1 MSRRTRGVSRR
12 TVIKGSG
19 AGLIGTTLAGC
30 QSLEGGN
37 GASGTGGSNGGSA
50 GDVPDDLLEGQTLR
64 MGGMY
69 PLPDDYVIGR
79 DAARGAEL
87 AIREANRSENGV
99 LGADVEQLVGNT
111 NISPATGRQQTEEFI
126 VDDEVDVING
136 GFLGQVYRQMLSGPI
151 STHNTLSFF
160 SCGASVPVGEMVRDN
175 FEQYRMS
182 FRSICNMRQARNSE
196 LHFLE
201 TWADEMGWDRIAVL
215 TEDMEVFDAVA
226 QPLVDGIRERDIAEV
241 PYWERTSQGI
251 LDWAPLFDQA
261 ESEDIDLL
269 CVNLVLTGVTAAR
282 QWGNQER
289 DFDMGGIHLHAMAP
303 DFWENHGG
311 VADGLWTM
319 NMGGHDSQQ
328 TEAMIPMMDRFEEEF
343 GYRTSSYSCFCAYDA
358 TNMWIDAIRN
368 VGSVETD
375 DLIPYLEERTWEGSV
390 MDEAQE
396 FQGPDEDFPHDWRY
410 RGYDGYDAW
419 NQQGW
424 LPFTQWQGEK
434 GGEAEM
440 VTVAPPKA
448 TSGDATLQKPSWKR

>member
-1 MSRRTRGVSRR
+1 MSEQPWNSTSRRRI
-12 TVIKGSG
+12 IKGTG
-19 AGLIGTTLAGC
+19 AGLIGSTLAGC
-30 QSLEGGN
+30 QSLRQEGGD
-37 GASGTGGSNGGSA
+37 GGPSVEA
-50 GDVPDDLLEGQTLR
+50 GEDVPNDLLEGETLT
-64 MGGMY
+64 MAGMY

-79 DAARGAEL
+79 DAANAAEL
-87 AIREANRSENGV
+87 AVREANRSDNGV
-99 LGADVEQLVGNT
+99 LGADVEHLIGDT
-111 NISPATGRQQTEEFI
+111 NISPATAREETERFI
-126 VDDEVDVING
+126 VEEDADVING
-136 GFLGQVYRQMLSGPI
+136 GFLGQVYRQMLAGPI

-175 FEQYRMS
+175 FDQYRMS

-201 TWADEMGWDRIAVL
+201 LYADEMGWDRIAVL

-226 QPLVDGIRERDIAEV
+226 QPLADGIEERGIADV
-241 PYWERTSQGI
+241 AYFERTSQGI

-261 ESEDIDLL
+261 ESEDVDLL

-319 NMGGHDSQQ
+319 NMGGHDSSQ
-328 TEAMIPMMDRFEEEF
+328 TAAMIPMMDRFEEEF
-343 GYRTSSYSCFCAYDA
+343 GYRTSSYSAFCAYDA
-358 TNMWIDAIRN
+358 TNMWLDAVTS
-368 VGSVETD
+368 VGSTNTD
-375 DLIPYLEERTWEGSV
+375 DLIPYLEDRVWEGSV
-390 MDEAQE
+390 IDEAQE
-396 FQGPDEDFPHDWRY
+396 FQNEGDDFPHDWVY
-410 RGYDGYDAW
+410 QGYEGFDSW

-434 GGEAEM
+434 GGDADM
-440 VTVAPPKA
+440 VTVAPEKA
-448 TSGDATLQKPSWKR
+448 RPDGANVKKPSWK

>member
-1 MSRRTRGVSRR
+1 MPDRKWNSASRR
-12 TVIKGSG
+12 TVIKGT
-19 AGLIGTTLAGC
+19 GTALVGSTLAGC
-30 QSLEGGN
+30 QSLNQGDD
-37 GASGTGGSNGGSA
+37 STGGAKQAGA
-50 GDVPDDLLEGQTLR
+50 GDVPKDLLKGQTLK

-87 AIREANRSENGV
+87 AIKEANRSENGV
-99 LGADVEQLVGNT
+99 LGAEVKQLVGNT
-111 NISPATGRQQTEEFI
+111 NISPAQSRQQTEEFI
-126 VDDEVDVING
+126 LEDEVDVING
-136 GFLGQVYRQMLSGPI
+136 GFLGQVYRQMLAGPI
-151 STHNTLSFF
+151 SSHNTLSFF
-160 SCGASVPVGEMVRDN
+160 SCGASVPIGEMVRDN
-175 FEQYRMS
+175 FEKYRMS

-196 LHFLE
+196 LHFLD
-201 TWADEMGWDRIAVL
+201 TYADEMGWDRIAVL
-215 TEDMEVFDAVA
+215 TEDMEVFDAVGEA
-226 QPLVDGIRERDIAEV
+226 LVNGIRERGIAEV

-261 ESEDIDLL
+261 ESEDVDLL

-289 DFDMGGIHLHAMAP
+289 DFDLGGIHLHGMAP

-328 TEAMIPMMDRFEEEF
+328 TSRMIPMMDRFEEEF

-358 TNMWIDAIRN
+358 TRMWFDAIRN
-368 VGSVETD
+368 VGSVQTD
-375 DLIPYLEERTWEGSV
+375 DLIPYLEDRVWENSV
-390 MDEAQE
+390 ITDSQD
-396 FQGPDEDFPHDWRY
+396 FQGQDADFPHDWEY
-410 RGYDGYDAW
+410 KGYDGYDAW

-434 GGEAEM
+434 GGDAQM

-448 TSGDATLQKPSWKR
+448 TTSDAGLKKPSWKE